1 MWVELRG
8 KVDFI
13 NKEKSLYSIF
23 DWYRSQIIG
32 WIVPIVACDWLAL
45 YKCPKLQ
52 NAKTNDWDY
61 KHNLNWVPF
70 EKTKLPSLKNKSLGR
85 YKLELFEW
93 CRWLISRASHQLRV
107 IGSSSD
113 WLTALSVVFVIAW
126 NDYFAFTFTTVWDW
140 LSSLIGK

>member
-8 KVDFI
+8 KVEFI

-23 DWYRSQIIG
+23 DWVRSQFIG

-61 KHNLNWVPF
+61 KPYVALGAFWKNQI
-70 EKTKLPSLKNKSLGR
+70 TKFKNKSLGDINK
-85 YKLELFEW
+85 YY
-93 CRWLISRASHQLRV
+93 
-107 IGSSSD
+107 
-113 WLTALSVVFVIAW
+113 LSYA
-126 NDYFAFTFTTVWDW
+126 D
-140 LSSLIGK
+140 G